1 MMIKILEIT
10 PNFGFAQTFI
20 GDRFDFMQ
28 QNGYEMHLI
37 CSPHAEFSTFVANKK
52 IKAKAV
58 DIPRLPNLAKDFN
71 AIRIIVKY
79 VKSNNIDCVVGH
91 ADKGK
96 LLAAIVARITG
107 RKLIIWAHGTPL
119 CFRKEGLKKWF
130 FTLIEKFDTK
140 KASKVICVSPF
151 VAEARALHDLENN
164 DKRVVPNKGSCSGMD
179 CFGQFNPDNL
189 KQNTRL
195 EQRQRFGLKDTD
207 FVIGFCGRFTHDKGI
222 DELIPAFQEL
232 ENRVG
237 DGVKLVMI
245 GKKDIRDAIKEE
257 TERMMDE
264 NPNII
269 CTGYVNHSEIQNVY
283 SIFDLFVLPTYREG
297 LPYVLLENQSMGVPI
312 LTTSI
317 TGSRD
322 AIVEGQ
328 TGEYVN
334 IDIDD
339 IVTKIS
345 KMYYDSEYRMRL
357 GKQARQW
364 ICENFETHIV
374 WSAIKQIYDSALN
387 DEEK

>member
-1 MMIKILEIT
+1 MKRILEIT
-10 PNFGFAQTFI
+10 PNFSFAHFFI
-20 GDRFDFMQ
+20 GDRLSFMQ

-37 CSPHAEFSTFVANKK
+37 CSPHAEFDAFAEKQG

-58 DIPRLPNLAKDFN
+58 DITRLPNLAKDMV
-71 AIRIIVKY
+71 AIRTIVRY
-79 VKSNNIDCVVGH
+79 IRENSIDCVVGH

-96 LLAAIVARITG
+96 LLAAIVSRIT
-107 RKLIIWAHGTPL
+107 KTKYIIWAHGTPL
-119 CFRKEGLKKWF
+119 CFRKTGVKKWF
-130 FTLIEKFDTK
+130 FTRLEKFDTR
-140 KASKVICVSPF
+140 KAEIVICVSPF
-151 VAEARALHDLENN
+151 VLEARAFHNLENK
-164 DKRVVPNKGSCSGMD
+164 DKRIVPNRGSCNGLD
-179 CFGQFNPDNL
+179 CFGQFNPDNITSVVR
-189 KQNTRL
+189 KEYRNK
-195 EQRQRFGLKDTD
+195 FGLDESD

-222 DELIPAFQEL
+222 DELVPAFYKLKEK
-232 ENRVG
+232 
-237 DGVKLVMI
+237 GVAAKLLML
-245 GKKDIRDAIKEE
+245 GKKDIRDAISKQ

-264 NPNII
+264 NPDII
-269 CTGYVNHSEIQNVY
+269 CPGYVNHSEIQYVY

-297 LPYVLLENQSMGVPI
+297 FPYVVLENQSMGIPV

-328 TGEYVN
+328 TGEYVD

-345 KMYYDSEYRMRL
+345 EMYYDSEYRMRL

-364 ICENFETHIV
+364 VCENFETHIV

-387 DEEK
+387 NNEL

>member
-1 MMIKILEIT
+1 MKRILEIT
-10 PNFGFAQTFI
+10 PNFSFAQTFI
-20 GDRFDFMQ
+20 GGRFTFMQ
-28 QNGYEMHLI
+28 QSGYEMHLI
-37 CSPHAEFSTFVANKK
+37 CSPHAEFDAFVKK
-52 IKAKAV
+52 QGIKAKAV
-58 DIPRLPNLAKDFN
+58 NITRLPNLAKDTV
-71 AIRIIVKY
+71 AIRTIVRY
-79 VKSNNIDCVVGH
+79 IRENSIDCVVGH

-96 LLAAIVARITG
+96 LLAAIVSRLTG
-107 RKLIIWAHGTPL
+107 RKLIIWAHGAPL
-119 CFRKEGLKKWF
+119 CFRKKGFEKWI
-130 FTLIEKFDTK
+130 FTRILKFDSRH
-140 KASKVICVSPF
+140 ALRVICVSPF
-151 VAEARALHDLENN
+151 VVETRNLHELDG
-164 DKRVVPNKGSCSGMD
+164 DGQQAIPGKGSCTGLD
-179 CFGQFNPDNL
+179 CLGQFNPDNL
-189 KQNTRL
+189 MPNTRY
-195 EQRQRFGLKDTD
+195 EQRSKFGIKDTD

-232 ENRVG
+232 ENHVG
-237 DGVKLVMI
+237 DGVKLVMV
-245 GKKDIRDAIKEE
+245 GKKDIRDAINKE
-257 TERMMDE
+257 TERMIDE

-328 TGEYVN
+328 TGEYVD
-334 IDIDD
+334 IDIND

-345 KMYYDSEYRMRL
+345 KLYYDSEYRMRL
-357 GKQARQW
+357 GKQARHW
-364 ICENFETHIV
+364 ICENFENHIV